1 MSVKVWL
8 TLAAEALIFSVLLF
22 AAAGTIFWPAGWAY
36 LLVFFV
42 AAVRLTLML
51 AKHDPALLAERMK
64 SPLQKGQPFWD
75 KVFLLGMI
83 VAWCGWLVL
92 MGLDAVRFHWSVMPL
107 WLQFAGGALMVLSIA
122 LGSAMCGRAE
132 AATLC
137 VNHAGSGSC
146 FSSIGAAV
154 AAASPN
160 DTIKVADGT
169 YKEDVII
176 DKSLSLMGASQKRT
190 IIDASRLSNGI
201 YIDGID
207 NPGLSNVVVSNFK
220 VENANF
226 EGILVA
232 NASSVTI
239 KNCMILL
246 NDRNQ
251 TTAPSCPGIP
261 SFETGESFDC
271 GEGLHLTGVDH
282 STVSNNTVEENTGGI
297 LLTDDTGTTHDNVI
311 TGNIVMNNPFDC
323 GITLAS
329 HPAAALTGSS
339 SPLGVFNNTIA
350 ANSSLNNGLFVP
362 GAGAIRAVG
371 RISAVVYLVLVIAV
385 CCGIE
390 GALRR
395 SRRRP
400 TARTAMP
407 NGWPSCGAAWPPSS
421 GASPPAACGSSRC
434 TGRASS
440 PTAAAAS

>member
-1 MSVKVWL
+1 MRQLIKNVQ
-8 TLAAEALIFSVLLF
+8 AL
-22 AAAGTIFWPAGWAY
+22 
-36 LLVFFV
+36 
-42 AAVRLTLML
+42 
-51 AKHDPALLAERMK
+51 
-64 SPLQKGQPFWD
+64 
-75 KVFLLGMI
+75 
-83 VAWCGWLVL
+83 
-92 MGLDAVRFHWSVMPL
+92 
-107 WLQFAGGALMVLSIA
+107 GAMMVLSIA

-137 VNHAGSGSC
+137 VNHKGSGSC

-154 AAASPN
+154 AAASAD
-160 DTIKVADGT
+160 DTIKVAEGT

-176 DKSLSLMGASQKRT
+176 DKSLSLIGANQKRT

-282 STVSNNTVEENTGGI
+282 SIVANNTIEENTGGI
-297 LLTDDTGTTHDNVI
+297 LLSDDTGTTHDNTI
-311 TGNIVMNNPFDC
+311 MGNMVMNNPFDC

-329 HPAAALTGSS
+329 YPAAALTGSS

-350 ANSSLNNGLFVP
+350 ANSSLNNGLVVP
-362 GAGAIRAVG
+362 GAGAGVG
-371 RISAVVYLVLVIAV
+371 IFDSVPGAKAYGNTVIHNR
-385 CCGIE
+385 IE
-390 GALRR
+390 GNGLPGVALHSHTPGQNLNDNMIIGNRINGNGQDT
-395 SRRRP
+395 SDAATTGP
-400 TARTAMP
+400 TGINIFGVSPITGTVISQNVITHESLDIVVSTPSDVEADNNDLHGAGRVGVQNVGAGTVDATNNWWGCKDGP
-407 NGWPSCGAAWPPSS
+407 GVYPCSNVNGPGTVLF
-421 GASPPAACGSSRC
+421 SPWLTKPAK
-434 TGRASS
+434 
-440 PTAAAAS
+440 

>member
-1 MSVKVWL
+1 MRQL
-8 TLAAEALIFSVLLF
+8 RPGNLNRNLQTL
-22 AAAGTIFWPAGWAY
+22 
-36 LLVFFV
+36 
-42 AAVRLTLML
+42 R
-51 AKHDPALLAERMK
+51 
-64 SPLQKGQPFWD
+64 
-75 KVFLLGMI
+75 
-83 VAWCGWLVL
+83 
-92 MGLDAVRFHWSVMPL
+92 
-107 WLQFAGGALMVLSIA
+107 ALMVLSIA

-154 AAASPN
+154 AAASAN

-176 DKSLSLMGASQKRT
+176 DKSLSLIGTNQKRT

-201 YIDGID
+201 YVDGID

-297 LLTDDTGTTHDNVI
+297 LLTDDTGTTHDNMV
-311 TGNIVMNNPFDC
+311 TGNLVMNNPFDC

-339 SPLGVFNNTIA
+339 SPLGVFHNTIA
-350 ANSSLNNGLFVP
+350 ANSSLSNGLFVP
-362 GAGAIRAVG
+362 GAGAGVG
-371 RISAVVYLVLVIAV
+371 IFDSVPGAKDFGNIVIHNR
-385 CCGIE
+385 IE
-390 GALRR
+390 GNGLPGVALHSHTPGQNLNDNMIIGNRINGNGQDT
-395 SRRRP
+395 SDAATTGP
-400 TARTAMP
+400 TGINIFGVSPITGTVISQNVITHESLDIVVNTPGDVAADNNDLHGAGRVGVQNVGAGTVDATDNWWGCKDGP
-407 NGWPSCGAAWPPSS
+407 GVYPCSNVNGPGTVLF
-421 GASPPAACGSSRC
+421 SPWLRKPAK
-434 TGRASS
+434 
-440 PTAAAAS
+440 

>member
-1 MSVKVWL
+1 MRQLIKNVQ
-8 TLAAEALIFSVLLF
+8 AL
-22 AAAGTIFWPAGWAY
+22 
-36 LLVFFV
+36 
-42 AAVRLTLML
+42 
-51 AKHDPALLAERMK
+51 
-64 SPLQKGQPFWD
+64 
-75 KVFLLGMI
+75 
-83 VAWCGWLVL
+83 
-92 MGLDAVRFHWSVMPL
+92 
-107 WLQFAGGALMVLSIA
+107 GAMMVLSIA

-137 VNHAGSGSC
+137 VNHKGSGSC

-154 AAASPN
+154 AAASAN
-160 DTIKVADGT
+160 DTIKVAEGT

-176 DKSLSLMGASQKRT
+176 DKSLSLIGANQKRT

-282 STVSNNTVEENTGGI
+282 SIVANNTIEENTGGI
-297 LLTDDTGTTHDNVI
+297 LLTDDTGTTHDNVVM
-311 TGNIVMNNPFDC
+311 GNLVMNNPFDC

-339 SPLGVFNNTIA
+339 SPLGVFHNTIA
-350 ANSSLNNGLFVP
+350 ANSSLNNGLVVP
-362 GAGAIRAVG
+362 GAGAGVG
-371 RISAVVYLVLVIAV
+371 IFDSVPGAKAYGNTVIHNR
-385 CCGIE
+385 IE
-390 GALRR
+390 GNGLPGVALHSHTPGQNLNDNMIIGNRINGNGQDT
-395 SRRRP
+395 SDAATTGP
-400 TARTAMP
+400 TGINIFGVSPITGTVISQNVITHESLDIVVSTPGDVEADNNDLHGSGRVGVQNVGTGTVDATDNWWGCKDGP
-407 NGWPSCGAAWPPSS
+407 GLFPCSNVNGPGTVLF
-421 GASPPAACGSSRC
+421 SPWL
-434 TGRASS
+434 TKRAK
-440 PTAAAAS
+440 

>member
-1 MSVKVWL
+1 MRQLIKNVQ
-8 TLAAEALIFSVLLF
+8 AL
-22 AAAGTIFWPAGWAY
+22 
-36 LLVFFV
+36 
-42 AAVRLTLML
+42 
-51 AKHDPALLAERMK
+51 
-64 SPLQKGQPFWD
+64 
-75 KVFLLGMI
+75 
-83 VAWCGWLVL
+83 
-92 MGLDAVRFHWSVMPL
+92 
-107 WLQFAGGALMVLSIA
+107 GAMMVLSIA

-137 VNHAGSGSC
+137 VNHKGSGSC

-154 AAASPN
+154 AAASAN
-160 DTIKVADGT
+160 DTIKVAEGT

-176 DKSLSLMGASQKRT
+176 DKSLSLIGANQKRT

-282 STVSNNTVEENTGGI
+282 SIVANNTIEENTGGI
-297 LLTDDTGTTHDNVI
+297 LLSDDTGTTHDNTI
-311 TGNIVMNNPFDC
+311 MGNMVMNNPFDC

-350 ANSSLNNGLFVP
+350 ANSSLNNGLLVP
-362 GAGAIRAVG
+362 GAGAGVG
-371 RISAVVYLVLVIAV
+371 IFDSVVGAKAFGNIVIHNR
-385 CCGIE
+385 IE
-390 GALRR
+390 GNGLPGVALHSHTPGQNLNDNMIIGNRINGNGQDT
-395 SRRRP
+395 SDAATTGP
-400 TARTAMP
+400 TGINIFGVSPITGTVISQNVITHESLDIVVNTPSDVEADNNDLHGAGRVGVQNVGAGTVDATNNWWGCKDGP
-407 NGWPSCGAAWPPSS
+407 GVYPCSNVNGPGTVLF
-421 GASPPAACGSSRC
+421 SPWLTKPAK
-434 TGRASS
+434 
-440 PTAAAAS
+440 

>member
-1 MSVKVWL
+1 MRQLNRNVQ
-8 TLAAEALIFSVLLF
+8 AL
-22 AAAGTIFWPAGWAY
+22 
-36 LLVFFV
+36 
-42 AAVRLTLML
+42 
-51 AKHDPALLAERMK
+51 
-64 SPLQKGQPFWD
+64 
-75 KVFLLGMI
+75 
-83 VAWCGWLVL
+83 
-92 MGLDAVRFHWSVMPL
+92 
-107 WLQFAGGALMVLSIA
+107 GAMMVLSIA

-137 VNHAGSGSC
+137 VNHKGSGSC

-154 AAASPN
+154 AAASAN
-160 DTIKVADGT
+160 DTIKVAEGT

-176 DKSLSLMGASQKRT
+176 DKSLSLIGANQKRT

-282 STVSNNTVEENTGGI
+282 STVANNTIEENTGGI
-297 LLTDDTGTTHDNVI
+297 LLSDDTGTTHDNTI
-311 TGNIVMNNPFDC
+311 MGNMVMNNPFDC

-362 GAGAIRAVG
+362 GAGAGVG
-371 RISAVVYLVLVIAV
+371 IFDSVVGAKAYGNTVIHNRLEGNGLPGVALHSHTPGQNLNDNMIIGNRINGNGQDTSDAATTGPTGINIFGVSPITGTVISQNVITHESLDIVVSTPSDVEADNNDLHGAGRVGVQNVGAGTVDATNNWWGCKDGPGVYPCSNVNGPGTVLF
-385 CCGIE
+385 
-390 GALRR
+390 
-395 SRRRP
+395 
-400 TARTAMP
+400 
-407 NGWPSCGAAWPPSS
+407 
-421 GASPPAACGSSRC
+421 SPWLTKPAK
-434 TGRASS
+434 
-440 PTAAAAS
+440 

>member
-1 MSVKVWL
+1 MRQLIKNVQ
-8 TLAAEALIFSVLLF
+8 AL
-22 AAAGTIFWPAGWAY
+22 
-36 LLVFFV
+36 
-42 AAVRLTLML
+42 
-51 AKHDPALLAERMK
+51 
-64 SPLQKGQPFWD
+64 
-75 KVFLLGMI
+75 
-83 VAWCGWLVL
+83 
-92 MGLDAVRFHWSVMPL
+92 
-107 WLQFAGGALMVLSIA
+107 GAMMVLSIA

-137 VNHAGSGSC
+137 VNHKGSGSC

-154 AAASPN
+154 AAASAN
-160 DTIKVADGT
+160 DTIKVAEGT

-176 DKSLSLMGASQKRT
+176 DKSLSLIGANQKRT

-282 STVSNNTVEENTGGI
+282 SIVANNTIEENTGGI
-297 LLTDDTGTTHDNVI
+297 LLSDDTGTTHDNTI
-311 TGNIVMNNPFDC
+311 MGNMVMNNPFDC

-350 ANSSLNNGLFVP
+350 ANSSLNNGLVVP
-362 GAGAIRAVG
+362 GAGAGVG
-371 RISAVVYLVLVIAV
+371 IFDSVPGAKAYGNTVIHNR
-385 CCGIE
+385 IE
-390 GALRR
+390 GNGLPGVALHSHTPGQNLNDNMIIGNRINGNGQDT
-395 SRRRP
+395 SDAATTGP
-400 TARTAMP
+400 TGINIFGVSPITGTVISQNVITHESLDIVVSTPSDVEADNNDLHGAGRVGVQNVGAGTVDATNNWWGCKDGP
-407 NGWPSCGAAWPPSS
+407 GVYPCSSVNGPGTVLF
-421 GASPPAACGSSRC
+421 SPWLTKPAK
-434 TGRASS
+434 
-440 PTAAAAS
+440 

>member
-1 MSVKVWL
+1 MRQLRTGNLNRNAQS
-8 TLAAEALIFSVLLF
+8 F
-22 AAAGTIFWPAGWAY
+22 
-36 LLVFFV
+36 
-42 AAVRLTLML
+42 
-51 AKHDPALLAERMK
+51 
-64 SPLQKGQPFWD
+64 
-75 KVFLLGMI
+75 
-83 VAWCGWLVL
+83 
-92 MGLDAVRFHWSVMPL
+92 
-107 WLQFAGGALMVLSIA
+107 GALMVLSIA

-154 AAASPN
+154 AAASAN

-176 DKSLSLMGASQKRT
+176 DKSLSLMGTNQNKT

-239 KNCMILL
+239 KNCMIIL
-246 NDRNQ
+246 NDKNQ

-282 STVSNNTVEENTGGI
+282 STVANNTVEENTGGI
-297 LLTDDTGTTHDNVI
+297 LLTDDTGTTHDNMI
-311 TGNIVMNNPFDC
+311 KGNLVMNNPFDC

-362 GAGAIRAVG
+362 GAGAGVG
-371 RISAVVYLVLVIAV
+371 IFDSVPGAKDFGNIVIHNR
-385 CCGIE
+385 IE
-390 GALRR
+390 GNGLPGVALHSHTPGQNLNDNMIIGNRINGNGQDT
-395 SRRRP
+395 SDAATTGP
-400 TARTAMP
+400 TGINIFGVSPITGTVISQNVITHETLDLVVNTPADVKADNNDLHGSGRVGVQNVGTGTVDATDNWWGCKDGP
-407 NGWPSCGAAWPPSS
+407 GLFPCSNVNGPGTVLF
-421 GASPPAACGSSRC
+421 SPWL
-434 TGRASS
+434 TKRAK
-440 PTAAAAS
+440 

>member
-1 MSVKVWL
+1 MTQLRPGKLNRNVQSL
-8 TLAAEALIFSVLLF
+8 
-22 AAAGTIFWPAGWAY
+22 
-36 LLVFFV
+36 
-42 AAVRLTLML
+42 
-51 AKHDPALLAERMK
+51 
-64 SPLQKGQPFWD
+64 
-75 KVFLLGMI
+75 
-83 VAWCGWLVL
+83 
-92 MGLDAVRFHWSVMPL
+92 
-107 WLQFAGGALMVLSIA
+107 GALMVLSIA
-122 LGSAMCGRAE
+122 LGSATCGRAE

-154 AAASPN
+154 AAASAN
-160 DTIKVADGT
+160 DTIQVADGI

-176 DKSLSLMGASQKRT
+176 DKSLTLMGAKQKKT

-207 NPGLSNVVVSNFK
+207 NPGLSNVVVSNLQ

-232 NASSVTI
+232 NASSVSI
-239 KNCMILL
+239 KHCMILL

-282 STVSNNTVEENTGGI
+282 STVSNNTIEENTGGI

-311 TGNIVMNNPFDC
+311 TGNMVMNNPFDC

-350 ANSSLNNGLFVP
+350 GNSSLNNGLFVP
-362 GAGAIRAVG
+362 GAGAGVG
-371 RISAVVYLVLVIAV
+371 IFDSVPGAKAYGNTVIHNRIEGNGLPGVALHSHTPGQNLNDNMIIGNRISSNGPDTSDAATTGPTGINIFGVSPITGTVISQNVITHESLDIVVSTPGDVEADNNDLHGSGRVGVQNVGAGTVDATDNWWGCKDGPGVYPCSNVNGPGTVLFSPW
-385 CCGIE
+385 
-390 GALRR
+390 LRK
-395 SRRRP
+395 
-400 TARTAMP
+400 
-407 NGWPSCGAAWPPSS
+407 
-421 GASPPAACGSSRC
+421 PAK
-434 TGRASS
+434 
-440 PTAAAAS
+440 

>member
-1 MSVKVWL
+1 MSQLNRNVQSL
-8 TLAAEALIFSVLLF
+8 
-22 AAAGTIFWPAGWAY
+22 
-36 LLVFFV
+36 
-42 AAVRLTLML
+42 
-51 AKHDPALLAERMK
+51 
-64 SPLQKGQPFWD
+64 
-75 KVFLLGMI
+75 
-83 VAWCGWLVL
+83 
-92 MGLDAVRFHWSVMPL
+92 
-107 WLQFAGGALMVLSIA
+107 GALVVLSIA

-137 VNHAGSGSC
+137 VNHSGSGGC
-146 FSSIGAAV
+146 LSSIGAAV

-160 DTIKVADGT
+160 DTIQVADGT

-176 DKSLSLMGASQKRT
+176 DKSLTLMGTNQRHT
-190 IIDASRLSNGI
+190 IIDASRLANGI

-232 NASSVTI
+232 NASTVSI
-239 KNCMILL
+239 KHCLILL

-282 STVSNNTVEENTGGI
+282 STVANNTVQENTGGI
-297 LLTDDTGTTHDNVI
+297 LLSDDTGTTHDNTI
-311 TGNIVMNNPFDC
+311 MGNMVMNNPFDC

-350 ANSSLNNGLFVP
+350 ANSSLNNGLVVP
-362 GAGAIRAVG
+362 GAGAGVGIFDSVVGAKAFGNIVIHNRIEGNGLPGVALHSHTPGQNLNDNMIIGNRINGNGQDTSDAATTGPTGINIFGVSPITGTVISQNVITHESLDIVVNTPGGVTADNNDLHGAG
-371 RISAVVYLVLVIAV
+371 RIGVQNVGTGTVDATDNWWGCKDGPGVYPCSDVNGPGTVLF
-385 CCGIE
+385 
-390 GALRR
+390 
-395 SRRRP
+395 
-400 TARTAMP
+400 
-407 NGWPSCGAAWPPSS
+407 
-421 GASPPAACGSSRC
+421 SPWLKKPVK
-434 TGRASS
+434 
-440 PTAAAAS
+440 

>member
-1 MSVKVWL
+1 MRQLRTGNLNRNAQS
-8 TLAAEALIFSVLLF
+8 F
-22 AAAGTIFWPAGWAY
+22 
-36 LLVFFV
+36 
-42 AAVRLTLML
+42 
-51 AKHDPALLAERMK
+51 
-64 SPLQKGQPFWD
+64 
-75 KVFLLGMI
+75 
-83 VAWCGWLVL
+83 
-92 MGLDAVRFHWSVMPL
+92 
-107 WLQFAGGALMVLSIA
+107 GALMVLSIA

-154 AAASPN
+154 AAASAN

-176 DKSLSLMGASQKRT
+176 DKSLSLMGTNQNKT

-239 KNCMILL
+239 KNCMIIL
-246 NDRNQ
+246 NDKNQ

-282 STVSNNTVEENTGGI
+282 STVANNTVEENTGGI
-297 LLTDDTGTTHDNVI
+297 LLTDDTGTTHDNMI
-311 TGNIVMNNPFDC
+311 KGNLVMNNPFDC

-362 GAGAIRAVG
+362 GAGAGVG
-371 RISAVVYLVLVIAV
+371 IFDSVPGAKDFGNIVIHNR
-385 CCGIE
+385 IE
-390 GALRR
+390 GNGLPGVALHSHTPGQNLNGNMIIGNRINGNGQDT
-395 SRRRP
+395 SDAATTGP
-400 TARTAMP
+400 TGINIFGVSPITGTVISQNVITHETLDLVVNTPADVKADNNDLHGSGRVGVQNVGAGTVDATDNWWGCKDGP
-407 NGWPSCGAAWPPSS
+407 GVYPCSNVNGPGTVLF
-421 GASPPAACGSSRC
+421 SPWLTKREK
-434 TGRASS
+434 
-440 PTAAAAS
+440 

>member
-1 MSVKVWL
+1 MRQL
-8 TLAAEALIFSVLLF
+8 RPGNLN
-22 AAAGTIFWPAGWAY
+22 
-36 LLVFFV
+36 
-42 AAVRLTLML
+42 RN
-51 AKHDPALLAERMK
+51 
-64 SPLQKGQPFWD
+64 LQS
-75 KVFLLGMI
+75 L
-83 VAWCGWLVL
+83 
-92 MGLDAVRFHWSVMPL
+92 
-107 WLQFAGGALMVLSIA
+107 GALMVLSIA
-122 LGSAMCGRAE
+122 LGIAMCGRAE

-176 DKSLSLMGASQKRT
+176 DKSLSLFGASQKRT

-239 KNCMILL
+239 KNCMILF

-297 LLTDDTGTTHDNVI
+297 LLTDDTGTTHDNVV
-311 TGNIVMNNPFDC
+311 TGNLVMNNPFDC

-339 SPLGVFNNTIA
+339 SPLGVFHNTIA
-350 ANSSLNNGLFVP
+350 ANSSLNNGLVVP
-362 GAGAIRAVG
+362 GAGAGVG
-371 RISAVVYLVLVIAV
+371 IFDSVPGAKAYGNTVIHNR
-385 CCGIE
+385 IE
-390 GALRR
+390 GNGLPGVALHSHTPGQNLNGNMIIGNRINGNGQDT
-395 SRRRP
+395 SDAATTGP
-400 TARTAMP
+400 TGINIFGVSPITGTVISQNVITHESLDIVVSTPGDVEADNNDLHGSGRVGVQNVGTGTVDATDNWWGCKDGP
-407 NGWPSCGAAWPPSS
+407 GVFPCSNINGPGTVLF
-421 GASPPAACGSSRC
+421 SPWLRKPAK
-434 TGRASS
+434 
-440 PTAAAAS
+440 

>member
-1 MSVKVWL
+1 MTQLRPGKLNRNVQSL
-8 TLAAEALIFSVLLF
+8 
-22 AAAGTIFWPAGWAY
+22 
-36 LLVFFV
+36 
-42 AAVRLTLML
+42 
-51 AKHDPALLAERMK
+51 
-64 SPLQKGQPFWD
+64 
-75 KVFLLGMI
+75 
-83 VAWCGWLVL
+83 
-92 MGLDAVRFHWSVMPL
+92 
-107 WLQFAGGALMVLSIA
+107 GALMVLSIA
-122 LGSAMCGRAE
+122 LGSATCGRAE

-154 AAASPN
+154 AAASAN
-160 DTIKVADGT
+160 DTIQVADGT

-176 DKSLSLMGASQKRT
+176 DKSLTLMGAKQKKT

-207 NPGLSNVVVSNFK
+207 NPGLSNVVVSNLQ

-232 NASSVTI
+232 NASSVSI
-239 KNCMILL
+239 KHCLIVF

-282 STVSNNTVEENTGGI
+282 STVANNTVEDNTGGI
-297 LLTDDTGTTHDNVI
+297 LLSDDTGATHDNMI
-311 TGNIVMNNPFDC
+311 TGNVVMNNPFDC

-350 ANSSLNNGLFVP
+350 ANSSLNNGLVVP
-362 GAGAIRAVG
+362 GAGAGVG
-371 RISAVVYLVLVIAV
+371 IFDSVPGAQAYGNTVIHNRIEGNGLPGVALHSHTPGQNLNDNMIIGNRISGNGQDTSDAATTGPTGINIFGVSPITGTVISQNVITHESLDIVVNTPGDVQADNNDLHGGGRVGVQNVGTGTVDATDNWWGCKDGPGVYPCSNVNGPGTVLFSPW
-385 CCGIE
+385 
-390 GALRR
+390 LRK
-395 SRRRP
+395 
-400 TARTAMP
+400 
-407 NGWPSCGAAWPPSS
+407 
-421 GASPPAACGSSRC
+421 PAK
-434 TGRASS
+434 
-440 PTAAAAS
+440 